1 VRLHDP
7 GLGRFGVDDESG
19 LLPEVAH
26 QGPELL
32 GRHRGAEPALLAGA
46 LDAHRAGFGLR
57 RPGGYRVALGGL
69 DLATAA
75 LVAGVG
81 RLGGK
86 IGNLVPIGAARRSEV
101 RRDIEA
107 LGALLLAGRL
117 VVDLAAFLEFP
128 AERAGTDAGRDNE
141 QQAQ

>member
-1 VRLHDP
+1 MGHVDLGAARNPVEPGAEPVALAGRIEAVQQAPDRTPDEILGQLGTILGPVRLHDP

-26 QGPELL
+26 EGPELL

-46 LDAHRAGFGLR
+46 FDAHRAGFGLR

-75 LVAGVG
+75 LVARVG
-81 RLGGK
+81 WLGG
-86 IGNLVPIGAARRSEV
+86 E
-101 RRDIEA
+101 
-107 LGALLLAGRL
+107 
-117 VVDLAAFLEFP
+117 
-128 AERAGTDAGRDNE
+128 
-141 QQAQ
+141 